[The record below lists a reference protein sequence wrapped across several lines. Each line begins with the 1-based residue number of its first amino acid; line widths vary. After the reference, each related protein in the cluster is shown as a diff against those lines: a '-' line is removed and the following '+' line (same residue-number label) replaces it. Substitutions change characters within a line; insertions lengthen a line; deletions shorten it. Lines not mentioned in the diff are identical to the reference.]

1 MKRSACVVG
10 AGNSAHVTAGL
21 IASQPDWTC
30 TVYAP
35 RDGERQSLRAGA
47 AKGGIRVC
55 YSDDDGGEVVVGV
68 PRAISQHASDV
79 VPDCELIILCLPALA
94 FDENAADIAPFVD
107 EGAMIGAICGTNGV
121 DWCIDAAMAAVGRS
135 PDTYGVFALQNLP
148 WACRVSEPGVSV
160 EVLGVK
166 PFMEIVARPSANV
179 DEFATMLGGLL
190 RLPLRPVGG
199 GFVGIGLSNLCQV
212 IHPAVI
218 HDNFVDWDGETPYAE
233 KPLFYQG
240 LSEKAAADMALV
252 SDEIKTICAYLEHE
266 FAGLDLSVVTH
277 IFDWTLRAYGK
288 YITDDSTLR
297 TRFSSNQAYA
307 GLTCPMLP
315 AGDGWRPDFQARYL
329 SEDIPYNLVAVRGL
343 AELCGVTTPTI
354 DRLIT
359 WAQGALGREYLVDGK
374 IAGADIA
381 QSFAPQRF
389 GFTELDRIPELHER
403 RNL

>member
-1 MKRSACVVG
+1 VKKSACVIG

-35 RDGERQSLRAGA
+35 RDGEHQVWRAGTA
-47 AKGGIRVC
+47 NGGIRVC
-55 YSDDDGGEVVVGV
+55 YADDDGGDIVHGV
-68 PRAISQHASDV
+68 PEKISQHAEEV
-79 VPDCELIILCLPALA
+79 VPGCELIILCLPALA
-94 FDENAADIAPFVD
+94 FDSNVTDIAPFVD
-107 EGAMIGAICGTNGV
+107 EGAMIGAICGTNAV

-135 PDTYGVFALQNLP
+135 PDSYGVFSLQNLP

-166 PFMEIVARPSANV
+166 PFMEIVARPTASV
-179 DEFATMLGGLL
+179 DEFANMLSKLL
-190 RLPLRPVGG
+190 RLPLRPVAG
-199 GFVGIGLSNLCQV
+199 GFIGIGLSNLCQV

-218 HDNFVDWDGETPYAE
+218 HDNFVDWDGKTPYAE

-240 LSEKAAADMALV
+240 LSEQAADNMALV
-252 SDEIKTICAYLEHE
+252 SDEIRTICAHLERQ
-266 FAGLDLSVVTH
+266 FPGLDLSVVVH

-315 AGDGWRPDFQARYL
+315 ANDGWRPDFQARYL

-343 AELCGVTTPTI
+343 AELCGVSTPTI
-354 DRLIT
+354 DRLIH
-359 WAQGALGREYLVDGK
+359 WAQDALGREYLVEGK
-374 IAGADIA
+374 IAGTDIA

-389 GFTELDRIPELHER
+389 GFTELDHIPELHGRRER
-403 RNL
+403 